1 MDISPELMNTDQPEA
16 LKKPT
21 QVGER
26 VHHDDRSFVPKSLA
40 EGKEVANHARTKH
53 TITPTNSDLVV
64 VFEKWENNE
73 RKWWST
79 FGSRED
85 WTLKFVPEQG
95 QAGINFAVQNLN
107 GIFRIL
113 RISNDE
119 LYSPDEQ
126 YCEACV

>member
-1 MDISPELMNTDQPEA
+1 MRTASLVSVFLVPASWETCECDLAFGSIFTYLMDISPELMNTDQPEA

-73 RKWWST
+73 RKW
-79 FGSRED
+79 
-85 WTLKFVPEQG
+85 
-95 QAGINFAVQNLN
+95 
-107 GIFRIL
+107 
-113 RISNDE
+113 
-119 LYSPDEQ
+119 
-126 YCEACV
+126 